1 MNPWTITC
9 QTPLSMG
16 FPRQEYWSRLPFP
29 SPGDCPDPEIESVS
43 PAFSSIFFTTES
55 PEKPMLEPRPYL
67 LHYLH
72 GLLDCRHCILFIFL
86 FFFSE
91 ALLIVSSNIMWVLQ
105 WYVVYCFSHF
115 YISKAQHNGRR
126 QKLLKEDLFNKCLC
140 LFAILFS

>member
-1 MNPWTITC
+1 
-9 QTPLSMG
+9 MG

-86 FFFSE
+86 FFFLKPCSLSPPTSCE
-91 ALLIVSSNIMWVLQ
+91 FYNDMLSIVFPISTFPKPSTMAGDRSCSRKTCLINACVYLQFFFHNKLYVSSVI
-105 WYVVYCFSHF
+105 
-115 YISKAQHNGRR
+115 K
-126 QKLLKEDLFNKCLC
+126 
-140 LFAILFS
+140 